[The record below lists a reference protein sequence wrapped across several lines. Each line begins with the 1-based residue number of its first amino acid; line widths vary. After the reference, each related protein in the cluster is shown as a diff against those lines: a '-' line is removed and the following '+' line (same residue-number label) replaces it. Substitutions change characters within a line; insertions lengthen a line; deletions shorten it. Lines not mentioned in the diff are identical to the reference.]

1 MVRSTSNPFK
11 VLLVSLLLPSLLLF
25 KPILSRMVLFL
36 HEWLVQSNLK
46 RIFKVRMSEEKIN
59 LFEEADALGKT
70 VALPDLFY
78 AASVF
83 QASLTP
89 SPIPQPSPFSGSSEE
104 LDIESVRLDPTQYLT
119 RNYAFSDNTDNI
131 PSSCLMMRKLPRV
144 PCLVVLHVLLF
155 ILFVFSMMLE
165 ISLLH
170 FNTRLKI
177 NA

>member
-1 MVRSTSNPFK
+1 MVRSASNPFK

-59 LFEEADALGKT
+59 LFEEADALGET
-70 VALPDLFY
+70 VALPDPFY

-119 RNYAFSDNTDNI
+119 RNYAFSDNTDCCM
-131 PSSCLMMRKLPRV
+131 SSCLFY
-144 PCLVVLHVLLF
+144 LF
-155 ILFVFSMMLE
+155 FSMILK